1 MMREKRQM
9 PSRGRSRAA
18 RPAGPPKPSAGG
30 GGRSPSPALLGLAKQ
45 VEASEPRA
53 FAAVLRF
60 LSGLYERSRKAQ
72 VVLISPESSW
82 RSTSRQLDGAG
93 GAALL
98 TELTLRVL
106 ARRQCSGG
114 GGGAAPPARRE
125 LFKRLLLAA
134 AWSLQMPVFLSPAGE
149 LSLGLRP
156 AAQEPPTA
164 QALRRLLDRLP
175 LPPELLGHVLAFAG
189 ECWVGVARQ
198 PALQLCRLASSCALE
213 AGEASRGLALRRLL
227 PWAAARLSFC
237 DEGVLLAEWDA
248 ERRLLWLAAPSLW
261 PFITLLRCRRRRRGR
276 PAGVMVIRGFGEVLV

>member
-1 MMREKRQM
+1 M
-9 PSRGRSRAA
+9 PPRGRSRAA
-18 RPAGPPKPSAGG
+18 RPAGSPKRPASGG
-30 GGRSPSPALLGLAKQ
+30 GPPSPALLGLAEQ

-72 VVLISPESSW
+72 VVLLSPESSW

-106 ARRQCSGG
+106 ARPQC
-114 GGGAAPPARRE
+114 GGGAPPTRRE

-134 AWSLQMPVFLSPAGE
+134 AWSLQMPVFLSPTGE

-175 LPPELLGHVLAFAG
+175 LPPELLGHVLTFAG
-189 ECWVGVARQ
+189 ECWVGVARH

-276 PAGVMVIRGFGEVLV
+276 PSGIMVIRGFGEVLV

>member
-1 MMREKRQM
+1 M
-9 PSRGRSRAA
+9 PPRGRSRAA
-18 RPAGPPKPSAGG
+18 RPAGSPKPPAGG
-30 GGRSPSPALLGLAKQ
+30 GGGLPSPALLGLAEQ

-72 VVLISPESSW
+72 VVLLSPESSW

-106 ARRQCSGG
+106 ARQQR
-114 GGGAAPPARRE
+114 GGAAPPARRE

-189 ECWVGVARQ
+189 ECWVGVVRQ
-198 PALQLCRLASSCALE
+198 PALRLCRLASSCALE
-213 AGEASRGLALRRLL
+213 AGEPSRGLALRRLL

-237 DEGVLLAEWDA
+237 DEGAVLAEWDA

-276 PAGVMVIRGFGEVLV
+276 PSGIMVIRGFGEVLV